1 MRVGRE
7 RGSGGGELPT
17 SGIHG
22 GYFWL
27 QRGGGCLPL
36 DQILWCTPSVYS
48 MFHLD
53 EVRHS
58 LTTHST
64 KHEWHR
70 NWELSKIE
78 PTNAKIILLNNVN
91 KSSRLTLIISNK
103 VFSAANAIN
112 TCLKCLL
119 DLPAEQRTYY

>member
-1 MRVGRE
+1 
-7 RGSGGGELPT
+7 
-17 SGIHG
+17 
-22 GYFWL
+22 
-27 QRGGGCLPL
+27 
-36 DQILWCTPSVYS
+36 

-64 KHEWHR
+64 KHELHR

-78 PTNAKIILLNNVN
+78 FINAKIILLNNVN
-91 KSSRLTLIISNK
+91 KSSTLTLIIGNK
-103 VFSAANAIN
+103 VFSNGNAIN
-112 TCLKCLL
+112 TCLKCLP